1 MEVFSQYNIQ
11 IYCSTIACLLSI
23 ITAIFPSQIVLTRKI
38 KIFFSLTPFIINF
51 ITGAIIIVDVYLSA
65 GWSEKGIN
73 QFIEYTDIKSFCNH
87 LFLASVISTI
97 IMFLI
102 MTFLK
107 KTTYNDK
114 RLMKYYLKLTKN
126 QNESGHII
134 IIGGSMDFLGIR
146 PCREVTASTFEC
158 SKSYHCAYKIPK
170 MFERWLS
177 EKKCKKCCLNNEQ
190 WRQLSILISK
200 GCRLQIVCT
209 HPENTGAETYTKE
222 LLGFILRA
230 WKRSNIEI
238 KFFTADNDPHIRG
251 RIIEDFSKIK
261 HVCWNFKTSNG
272 KQNSY
277 EAPYT
282 YSENERMGAFIIN
295 AFKDI
300 RDLAI
305 DISEE
310 EVRAYI
316 KAFNDRKRND

>member
-11 IYCSTIACLLSI
+11 IQCSTITCLLSI
-23 ITAIFPSQIVLTRKI
+23 IIAIFPSQIVLTRKQ
-38 KIFFSLTPFIINF
+38 KIFFTLTPFFINF
-51 ITGAIIIVDVYLSA
+51 ITGAIIIGDVYSSA

-73 QFIEYTDIKSFCNH
+73 QFIKYTDIKSFCNH

-114 RLMKYYLKLTKN
+114 RLMKYYLKLTEK

-146 PCREVTASTFEC
+146 PCEKASALTFKC
-158 SKSYHCAYKIPK
+158 SKSYRCAYKIPK
-170 MFERWLS
+170 IFERWLS

-200 GCRLQIVCT
+200 GCRLQIICT
-209 HPENTGAETYTKE
+209 HPKNTGAETYTKE
-222 LLGFILRA
+222 LLGFILIA
-230 WKRSNIEI
+230 WKRDNVKI

-251 RIIEDFSKIK
+251 RIIEDFNRIK
-261 HVCWNFKTSNG
+261 HICWNFKTSNG

-277 EAPYT
+277 ETPYT
-282 YSENERMGAFIIN
+282 YSENDRMGALVIS

-300 RDLAI
+300 QRSAI

-310 EVRAYI
+310 EEFAYI
-316 KAFNDRKRND
+316 KAFTDRKRND